1 MQRLMYSFSQNDT
14 MLMERARGYTQ
25 VRRADFYTFVLQE
38 MMKDSTPNSV
48 IRSLTAVIQLG
59 GPNPEWR
66 PDLASPGV
74 TTSVEQFRPTDFE
87 TSPAP
92 VPVALNDT
100 MGSVMSFSSSQSP
113 TRVDDFNASDF
124 T

>member
-1 MQRLMYSFSQNDT
+1 MTCQL
-14 MLMERARGYTQ
+14 
-25 VRRADFYTFVLQE
+25 FVF
-38 MMKDSTPNSV
+38 SV

-100 MGSVMSFSSSQSP
+100 MGMFFPIFLHSNPHGAQMAGSVMSFSSSQSP